1 MRHAVKGRKL
11 KRTAE
16 HKKALLCNLATAL
29 FRYKKIKTT
38 VAKAKEARTFVE
50 RLITKARKG
59 DVPARRY
66 VARFIKDREILKEL
80 FNEIVVKVGDRPGGY
95 TRVVK
100 LGARRGDGA
109 DLAILEL
116 VDYNEG
122 VAKEQKKKETPV
134 AQTEQVTKEEE
145 SRTEKEQQDVKAE
158 ANEDIKDNEVE
169 SNSEESQ
176 SESSTES
183 ENKEN

>member
-16 HKKALLCNLATAL
+16 HKKALLINLATAL
-29 FRYKKIKTT
+29 FKHKKIKTT

-50 RLITKARKG
+50 KLITKAKRG
-59 DVPARRY
+59 DIPARRY
-66 VARFIKDREILKEL
+66 VARFIKDREAFKEL
-80 FNEIVVKVGDRPGGY
+80 FNEIVVKIGDRPGGY

-100 LGARRGDGA
+100 LGHRRGDGA

-122 VAKEQKKKETPV
+122 VAKEQKIKETPV
-134 AQTEQVTKEEE
+134 AQTEEEVQEERSENVDKTKA
-145 SRTEKEQQDVKAE
+145 SAT
-158 ANEDIKDNEVE
+158 
-169 SNSEESQ
+169 EESQ
-176 SESSTES
+176 VSEEASQKTEPQS
-183 ENKEN
+183 ETTDDTVKKES